1 MKEIILIFI
10 AAVLINNFVLKYF
23 LGICPFL
30 GVSGKIDSAI
40 GMGFATTFVMTITAP
55 AVWVINTFVLKRFG
69 LPFLQYVT
77 FIIVIASLV
86 QLVEM
91 LIRKISP
98 HLYKTLGIYLPLITS
113 NCAIL
118 FSALFLVLRN
128 YNLMESLFFG
138 FGAGC
143 GFTLALALMAG
154 IRQELELADIPKVFK
169 GAGITLIIA
178 SFLAL
183 AFMGF
188 GGML

>member
-1 MKEIILIFI
+1 LKEVIVIFI

-30 GVSGKIDSAI
+30 GVSSKIDSAI
-40 GMGFATTFVMTITAP
+40 GMGFATTFVMSITAP
-55 AVWVINTFVLKRFG
+55 VVWMINTFLLKRFG
-69 LPFLQYVT
+69 LPFLEYVT
-77 FIIVIASLV
+77 FIIVIAALV

-91 LIRKISP
+91 VVKKTSP
-98 HLYKTLGIYLPLITS
+98 NLHKTLGIYLPLITS
-113 NCAIL
+113 NCAI
-118 FSALFLVLRN
+118 FFTALFVALRE
-128 YNLMESLFFG
+128 YTLIESLFFG

-154 IRQELELADIPKVFK
+154 IREELELADVPEVFK

-178 SFLAL
+178 GFLAL

-188 GGML
+188 SGML